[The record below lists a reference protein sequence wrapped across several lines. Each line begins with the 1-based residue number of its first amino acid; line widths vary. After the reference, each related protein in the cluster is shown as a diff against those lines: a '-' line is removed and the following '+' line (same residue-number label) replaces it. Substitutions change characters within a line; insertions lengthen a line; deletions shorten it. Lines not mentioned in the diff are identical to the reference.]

1 MNLEKILAEL
11 CSTDGVSGSERPV
24 LEKISEI
31 MKKCTGREGTFSGNN
46 FLVGIGE
53 RSEGKKHILI
63 DAHADEIGFVCS
75 YIDSEGFIV
84 PSNAG
89 GMDYRF
95 LPAQRVTVHGTEDI
109 PGVVATL
116 PPHLSSGDGGMT
128 KIDQVRIDTGYSADE
143 LKNKVFPGDSISFA
157 VPFAKLSGDQVT
169 GKALDNRAGV
179 AALVRFAELIGNE
192 DPGCSIT
199 LLFSGSEEIGERG
212 AKTACYLVD
221 PDIAIAVDTSFAVSP
236 DDGPKECGEMGKGP
250 MIGIS
255 PSLSRDL
262 SRELMKTAQ
271 ENNIPYQS
279 EPMAGLTGTNADQFS
294 VSRAGVVTCT
304 VSVPIRHMHSPAET
318 ADLNDIENTA
328 LLLAQYVRRF
338 SGNA

>member
-1 MNLEKILAEL
+1 MDLENILSEL
-11 CSTDGVSGSERPV
+11 CSASGVSGSERPV
-24 LEKISEI
+24 LEKISE
-31 MKKCTGREGTFSGNN
+31 MVKKCTGREGTFSGNN
-46 FLVGIGE
+46 YLVEIGE
-53 RSEGKKHILI
+53 RSEEKKHILI
-63 DAHADEIGFVCS
+63 DAHADEIGMVCS

-95 LPAQRVTVHGTEDI
+95 MPAQRVIVHGTENL

-128 KIDQVRIDTGYSADE
+128 KIDQVRIDTGYSAEE
-143 LKNKVFPGDSISFA
+143 LKKIVFPGDPISFVA
-157 VPFAKLSGDQVT
+157 PFAKLSGDCVT

-179 AALVRFAELIGNE
+179 AALIRFAELIGNE
-192 DPGCSIT
+192 DMGCSIT

-212 AKTACYLVD
+212 AKTACYLVA
-221 PDIAIAVDTSFAVSP
+221 PDIAIAVDTSFATSP
-236 DDGPKECGEMGKGP
+236 DDGPKDCGEMGKGP

-255 PSLSRDL
+255 PSLSREL
-262 SRELMKTAQ
+262 SRELMSTAA
-271 ENNIPYQS
+271 ENNIPYQA

-294 VSRAGVVTCT
+294 VSRNGVVTCT

-318 ADLNDIENTA
+318 ADLKDIENTA

-338 SGNA
+338 SRNA

>member
-1 MNLEKILAEL
+1 MDLENILAEL
-11 CSTDGVSGSERPV
+11 CSVSGVSGSERPV

-31 MKKCTGREGTFSGNN
+31 MKKCTGREGIFSGNN
-46 FLVGIGE
+46 LLVGIGE

-63 DAHADEIGFVCS
+63 DAHADEIGLICS

-95 LPAQRVTVHGTEDI
+95 LPAQRVTVHGTEDL
-109 PGVVATL
+109 PGVIATL
-116 PPHLSSGDGGMT
+116 PPHLSSGEGGMT

-143 LKNKVFPGDSISFA
+143 LKNKVFPGDPISFTA
-157 VPFAKLSGDQVT
+157 PFAKLSGDQVT

-179 AALVRFAELIGNE
+179 AALVRFAEIIGNE
-192 DPGCSIT
+192 APGCSIT

-221 PDIAIAVDTSFAVSP
+221 PDIAIAVDTSFASSP
-236 DDGPKECGEMGKGP
+236 DDGPKECGETGKGP

-262 SRELMKTAQ
+262 SRELMRTAE
-271 ENNIPYQS
+271 ENKIPYQS

-338 SGNA
+338 SRNA

>member
-1 MNLEKILAEL
+1 MDLENILAEL
-11 CSTDGVSGSERPV
+11 CSAGGVSGSERPA
-24 LEKISEI
+24 LEKIADI
-31 MKKCTGREGTFSGNN
+31 MKRCTGREGTFSGNN
-46 FLVGIGE
+46 LLIGIGE

-63 DAHADEIGFVCS
+63 DAHADEIGLICS

-89 GMDYRF
+89 GMDFRI
-95 LPAQRVTVHGTEDI
+95 LPAQRVTVHGTEDL
-109 PGVVATL
+109 PGVIATL

-143 LKNKVFPGDSISFA
+143 LKNKVFPGDPISFTA
-157 VPFAKLSGDQVT
+157 PFAKLSGDQVT

-236 DDGPKECGEMGKGP
+236 DDGPKDCGETGKGP

-262 SRELMKTAQ
+262 SRELMRTAE
-271 ENNIPYQS
+271 ENKIPYQS
-279 EPMAGLTGTNADQFS
+279 EAMAGLTGTNADQFS